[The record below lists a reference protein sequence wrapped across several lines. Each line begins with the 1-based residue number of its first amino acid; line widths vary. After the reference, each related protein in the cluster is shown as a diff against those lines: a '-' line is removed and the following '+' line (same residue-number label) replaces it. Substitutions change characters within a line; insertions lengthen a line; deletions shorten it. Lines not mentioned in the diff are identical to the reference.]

1 MRVTIKDIASRANVS
16 VGTVD
21 RVLHNRGEVNA
32 STKAKVL
39 DIAKEMGYVFNL
51 SGKGLA
57 YQRYPKT
64 FGVVALA
71 ADYNLFAAEVLR
83 GIQDAS
89 LKISDYGVSIKYYI
103 MNGID
108 SDSQKRLLEQAL
120 DDNLAG
126 ILIKPVDSPSI
137 KDLIDRF
144 VDKGIPVVT
153 FSSDITGSKRMSFV
167 GHNHRKEGRIM
178 GRCLSIILPQDSNL
192 AVIAS
197 SSVLLGHK
205 EKFEGLSEVLRNRRP
220 DITISSWYSKRQNL
234 PEVISQ
240 LKDLNGKKPFSA
252 ICAYGFGSGYLKS
265 IFSEFTANENIIFT
279 SMGERKDLAELF
291 NIGLLTIAMEE
302 NPYEQGYVG
311 LDTLFNIVF
320 EVGHDTGEYMEV
332 PSNIVLDECFINEKN
347 I

>member
-1 MRVTIKDIASRANVS
+1 MRVTIKDIASKANVS

-21 RVLHNRGEVNA
+21 RVLHNRGEVNE
-32 STKAKVL
+32 STKTKVL

-64 FGVVALA
+64 FGVVALDA
-71 ADYNLFAAEVLR
+71 NYNLFAAEVLR
-83 GIQDAS
+83 GIRDAS
-89 LKISDYGVSIKYYI
+89 QKISDYGVSIKYYI
-103 MNGID
+103 MDGIEP
-108 SDSQKRLLEQAL
+108 DSQEKLLEQAL
-120 DDNLAG
+120 NDNLAG
-126 ILIKPVDSPSI
+126 ILIKPVDFPAI

-144 VDKGIPVVT
+144 IDKGIPVVT
-153 FSSDITGSKRMSFV
+153 FSSDITGSKRISFV

-178 GRCLSIILPQDSNL
+178 GRCLSIILPADSAL

-205 EKFEGLSEVLRNRRP
+205 EKFEGLAEVLKSRRP
-220 DITISSWYSKRQNL
+220 DIRISSWYSKRQNL

-240 LKDLNGKKPFSA
+240 LKRQNEENPFSA
-252 ICAYGFGSGYLKS
+252 ICAYGFGSDYLKS
-265 IFSEFTANENIIFT
+265 IFSEFAANKNIIFA
-279 SMGERKDLAELF
+279 SMGERKDLIDLF
-291 NIGLLTIAMEE
+291 KQNLLTLAMEE

-320 EVGHDTGEYMEV
+320 AAGHDTKEYVEV
-332 PSNIVLDECFINEKN
+332 PSNIVLDECFISDKN